1 MKNRILKSISLLLV
15 ASIMLS
21 SCASTTLIQSTPDE
35 AKVYLNDEL
44 VGKTPYSMRD
54 KKIVG
59 TRTDVRIEKEGYETF
74 YTTIRRNEEVSAGA
88 IVGGILFVLPYLW
101 IMKYKPTHTYELKP
115 TNGDEELSKLNSST
129 APKTKAEKLL
139 ELKEQFEKGTI
150 TKEEYEKEK
159 KRVYRQF

>member
-1 MKNRILKSISLLLV
+1 MKNRILKSISLILV

-21 SCASTTLIQSTPDE
+21 SCASTTLIQSTPGE
-35 AKVYLNDEL
+35 AKVYLNDEW
-44 VGKTPYSMRD
+44 VGNTPYSMRD

-59 TRTDVRIEKEGYETF
+59 TRTDVRIEKEGYETL
-74 YTTIRRNEEVSAGA
+74 YTSIRRNEEVSAGA
-88 IVGGILFVLPYLW
+88 IVGGIFFVLPYLW
-101 IMKYKPTHTYELKP
+101 IMKYKPTHTYELKS
-115 TNGDEELSKLNSST
+115 TNSDEELPKLNT
-129 APKTKAEKLL
+129 APKAKAERLL